1 MGLAQYAVISVRDR
15 WGVLHDGNV
24 EGDFATKES
33 AFESAIAAA
42 SLAIREGHE
51 VHVSVPGR
59 DAGNRTAL
67 GAKDSA
73 GL

>member
-1 MGLAQYAVISVRDR
+1 MGLAQYAIIAVRDH

-24 EGDFATKES
+24 EGDFVTKEA
-33 AFESAIAAA
+33 AFEAAIAAA
-42 SLAIREGHE
+42 SLAMREGHE

-67 GAKDSA
+67 GAKDNA
-73 GL
+73 L

>member
-1 MGLAQYAVISVRDR
+1 MGLAQYAIIAVRDR

-24 EGDFATKES
+24 EGDFVTKES
-33 AFESAIAAA
+33 AFEAAIAAA

-67 GAKDSA
+67 GAKDNA
-73 GL
+73 L

>member
-1 MGLAQYAVISVRDR
+1 MGLAQYAVIAVGPR

-24 EGDFATKES
+24 EGDFITKES

-59 DAGNRTAL
+59 AAGNRTAL
-67 GAKDSA
+67 GAKDN
-73 GL
+73 